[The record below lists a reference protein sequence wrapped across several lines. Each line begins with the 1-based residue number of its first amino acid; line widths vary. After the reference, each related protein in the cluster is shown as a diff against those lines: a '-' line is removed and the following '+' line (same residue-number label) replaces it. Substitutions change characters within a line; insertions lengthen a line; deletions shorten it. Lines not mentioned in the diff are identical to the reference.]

1 MKVALFTI
9 WHDKNFGAELQA
21 YATIQ
26 TLQEMGHTVQLV
38 DYRLNDQPFLL
49 SRQGL
54 STAFEKISPQNR
66 MFERFWARMPRS
78 RRYLNLDQL
87 VADPPLADY
96 YLVGSDQVWNPKITG
111 GKIKTFFLPFGS
123 SEVKKASYASS
134 LGGGEWLGDDELTTF
149 AKQQLQQFKIVSCR
163 EESAVRELERILGV
177 KATAVLDPTLLRRNY
192 DELTGTI
199 KENNS
204 LVYYSLYNEPKI
216 TAVAGELAK
225 RMGTDCLSANK
236 RTALLG
242 KIPWTRTS
250 IEDWI
255 HYIAGAR
262 FVLTHSFH
270 GLVLALLYHR
280 PFMVLYTSSNNR
292 QGRITGLLQKIGL
305 IDRFFINEK
314 DALESGVWEKPI
326 DYEMVD
332 SKIDALRNSSLEFL
346 KSVFE

>member
-26 TLQEMGHTVQLV
+26 TLQEMGHTVKLV
-38 DYRLNDQPFLL
+38 DYRLNDQPFLF
-49 SRQGL
+49 SRQGISSAL
-54 STAFEKISPQNR
+54 EKVSPQNR
-66 MFERFWARMPRS
+66 MFERFWAIMPQS
-78 RRYLNLDQL
+78 RHYSNLNQL
-87 VADPPLADY
+87 MADPPVADY

-111 GKIKTFFLPFGS
+111 DKIKAFFLPFGS
-123 SEVKKASYASS
+123 HEVKRASYASS
-134 LGGGEWLGDDELTTF
+134 LGGGEWLGDEELTSF
-149 AKQQLQQFKIVSCR
+149 AKQQLQRFKKVSCR
-163 EESAVRELERILGV
+163 EESAVVELERILGI
-177 KATAVLDPTLLRRNY
+177 KATTVLDPTLLRRDY
-192 DELTGTI
+192 GELTGTI
-199 KENNS
+199 VENKS
-204 LVYYSLYNEPKI
+204 LVYYSLYNEPRI
-216 TAVAGELAK
+216 TALAEELAK
-225 RMGTDCLSANK
+225 RMGIDCLSANN

-255 HYIAGAR
+255 RYIAGAR
-262 FVLTHSFH
+262 FVITHSFH

-305 IDRFFINEK
+305 SDRFFTDER